1 MKEIL
6 FYKAKNGKNYFE
18 TWLMSLDKT
27 LLNKVL
33 VRISRVKLGNFGD
46 YRSLKNDLYE
56 LRFNNGLRI
65 YFTEIKGEIII
76 LFCGGNKK
84 TQSND
89 IKKAKELLLE
99 VKYEKQ
105 KNGNK
110 SR

>member
-6 FYKAKNGKNYFE
+6 FYTAKNGKNYFKI
-18 TWLMSLDKT
+18 WLMSLDKT
-27 LLNKVL
+27 LFKKVL
-33 VRISRVKLGNFGD
+33 VRIERVKLGNLGD
-46 YRSLKNDLYE
+46 YRSLKDDLYE
-56 LRFNNGLRI
+56 LKFDNGLRV

-84 TQSND
+84 TQTND
-89 IKKAKELLLE
+89 IKKAIELLLE

-105 KNGNK
+105 KIGNK